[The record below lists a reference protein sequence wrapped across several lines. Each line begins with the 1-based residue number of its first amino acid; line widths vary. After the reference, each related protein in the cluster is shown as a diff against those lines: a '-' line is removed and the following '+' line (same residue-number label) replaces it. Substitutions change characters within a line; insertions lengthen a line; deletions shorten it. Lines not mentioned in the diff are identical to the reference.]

1 MKKNLVQSF
10 VDGVNDE
17 QNGERYSTILRY
29 FYPEFLTNLLLYSL
43 PILIDAV
50 FIAYLRTTSGYA
62 VVGQTNT
69 FLHWII
75 KAAEAF
81 AVSTAIISGQM
92 NGSGNKHGAGKALT
106 SAFWTSCFIG
116 LIIGLVLYAAAPLLF
131 SFYGVSHEMLV
142 AGVAYLKL
150 RAIGIVLMFVYQAC
164 IGFLRGIKN
173 TTVPML
179 TFVLGTIAFIVF
191 DYVLIFGKFGLTPMG
206 INGSAL
212 ASIIQYGVATVAVV
226 VYLLWG
232 PYTRVYS
239 LSLFSGFGSVAFIKN
254 ILVLSWPIILDKS
267 ALTWAYIWLAKM
279 MNEMGTNVAAAFCTV
294 QNMERFAFLPAIA
307 FAQVI
312 TFLVSNDIGAGN
324 WTGIKS
330 NIKKIIF
337 ATMGMVFAIL
347 LVFSCVTKGIVGLFD
362 QTGDF
367 TLLAVHVFPLVS
379 VFMLFDLVQLIL
391 AGALRGAANVK
402 ELMVVRLAV
411 IFIYFVPASYGLSL
425 LPLREDVKFI
435 VLYCSFYFGN
445 ILMTLGYLYLFRSG
459 KWQKQVGVEK

>member
-1 MKKNLVQSF
+1 MKKSLVQSF

-17 QNGERYSTILRY
+17 HNGERYSTIFRY

-43 PILIDAV
+43 PIVIDAV

-69 FLHWII
+69 FLHWIV
-75 KAAEAF
+75 KASEAF
-81 AVSTAIISGQM
+81 AVSTAIIAGQM
-92 NGSGNKHGAGKALT
+92 NGSGNKLGAGKALT

-116 LIIGLVLYAAAPLLF
+116 CSIGLILYAFAPWIF
-131 SFYGVSHEMLV
+131 SFYGVSPEMLER
-142 AGVAYLKL
+142 GVAYLKL

-173 TTVPML
+173 TTVPMA
-179 TFVLGTIAFIVF
+179 TFVLGTIAFILF
-191 DYVLIFGKFGLTPMG
+191 DYILIFGKFGFMPMG

-226 VYLLWG
+226 TYLLWG
-232 PYTRVYS
+232 PYTRTYS
-239 LSLFSGFGSVAFIKN
+239 LSLFSGFGSIAFIKN

-279 MNEMGTNVAAAFCTV
+279 MNAMGTNVAAAFTTV

-312 TFLVSNDIGAGN
+312 TFLISNDIGAGN
-324 WTGIKS
+324 WKGIKS
-330 NIKKIIF
+330 NIKKMVF
-337 ATMGMVFAIL
+337 ASTGMVFAIL
-347 LVFSCVTKGIVGLFD
+347 LVFSFMTNRIVGLFD

-367 TLLAVHVFPLVS
+367 TVLAAHVFPVIS
-379 VFMLFDLVQLIL
+379 IFMLFDLVQLIL
-391 AGALRGAANVK
+391 AAALRGAANVK
-402 ELMVVRLAV
+402 EIMVVRLVV
-411 IFIYFVPASYGLSL
+411 IFMYFVPVSYWISQLS
-425 LPLREDVKFI
+425 LREDIKFI
-435 VLYCSFYFGN
+435 VLYCSFYLGN
-445 ILMTLGYLYLFRSG
+445 MLMTMGYLYLFRSG
-459 KWQKQVGVEK
+459 RWQKLGVAK